1 MQSLHSI
8 LSDSFLPSPD
18 GRPLYAYSC
27 SPERLADLERA
38 LRLRVGTGQTTESTA
53 AAFVFWASEYIRARF
68 AGGRLTWA
76 LVFGGLGLAEN
87 RDFGLRLVD
96 RGLGWWGRK
105 VRVSQG
111 GIRMSLYTLMAEGG
125 LPQVVLTHDGQYR
138 RAVLDLMAGI
148 EAEGGMAAAPI
159 AERMAAR
166 VVMGLPQTF
175 QGPDFARLLCD
186 LVLALVELR
195 ATLPAD
201 LPPSAAERWLD
212 ANQPGWAVRLPL
224 RMSPDIAE
232 ALIRPALNA
241 ERGALR
247 QTLLAIAQRGLQQDN
262 DGRWHGLVSLA
273 AEGWLPSAL
282 LPKAADG
289 LRLRLISQTAGRTK
303 SVTYTATP
311 EPGGWQMRR
320 FGQSGP
326 AQIAA
331 DPSAPFALAAFADGQ
346 ACGEAMLDPGLPSPD
361 EAASLWRAAD
371 QAEGGEP
378 RLLIPQPGSG
388 RTRAGYLWLLAPEG
402 VVPQADPSL
411 TLDGPYSGPGGDLWR
426 ATGAGSFCLGA
437 QRFRVQTGADEEA
450 PEAYLYLF
458 GPVLAGWRL
467 ADGSSVYCGR
477 PAIYGAVGAGGLHR
491 IGAAEQRLRQGR
503 LLGANFVEWLR
514 NDELLVRMRFVSLPE
529 AAKLTLREE
538 APGRVVL
545 VTAGLPDGWRVNL
558 HAGGAHSSGE
568 ATAPLALA
576 VPGAAPGLVSLRLS
590 DPATGTS
597 LELVAP
603 WPARSGMVLDPQ
615 GARLDRNLPLA
626 AEALV
631 GWRAIVPPF
640 SQGYLQFRLVQGDKP
655 HPPVSLRVSG
665 HVALAAHLPLIRA
678 LLAQGGLDAL
688 VNLRLVVGAEQGF
701 RLELG
706 RYHEKAVLTQDV
718 LRAGLGREVPWSA
731 EADAVL
737 KVPQSMLELYAVD
750 LGDPARI
757 VTLDTIGGCNLR
769 DALGEDGGPWLIQSR
784 HQNRVQRGLIWSST
798 PLPHST
804 RKARIATYRTEWLR
818 LVDQPESDNWSKVWR
833 LIAAAGQGGDAGVLD
848 QVQAL
853 AGAPA
858 AAVALALRVPT
869 AELPM
874 AMALEGV
881 APLFWPVL
889 PISAFTQAMQAE
901 LSRQIDI
908 RRTLFEPQEA
918 ADEAGGALANRIGA
932 ILSHRPELA
941 GHFGMALVNTG
952 LISLALSPEHRL
964 KLAPV
969 LVPNPVARL
978 EARAQDAARRFDRL
992 PDGVVGIV
1000 ARYRSTKLS
1009 FSPQVQPLIDAPL
1022 VAAEMAVGLRPA
1034 PDLGQTLTLI
1044 NLRLV
1049 DTEYFDAALP
1059 AAIAH
1064 IQTEACT

>member
-1 MQSLHSI
+1 MQSLQNI
-8 LSDSFLPSPD
+8 LSDSLLSAPD
-18 GRPLYAYSC
+18 GRPLHAYPC

-38 LRLRVGTGQTTESTA
+38 LRLRVGTEHLTENTA
-53 AAFVFWASEYIRARF
+53 AAFVFWASEHIRARF
-68 AGGRLTWA
+68 AGGRLTWG

-96 RGLGWWGRK
+96 RGLGWWGRE

-138 RAVLDLMAGI
+138 RAVLDLMAEI

-166 VVMGLPQTF
+166 FVMGLPQTF
-175 QGPDFARLLCD
+175 QSADFARLLCD
-186 LVLALVELR
+186 LVLVLVELR
-195 ATLPAD
+195 ASLPTD

-212 ANQPGWAVRLPL
+212 AREPGWAARLPL
-224 RMSPDIAE
+224 RMSPEIAE
-232 ALIRPALNA
+232 ALISPALNA
-241 ERGALR
+241 ERGAPR
-247 QTLLAIAQRGLQQDN
+247 QAFLTIAQRGLRLDN

-282 LPKAADG
+282 LPGADG
-289 LRLRLISQTAGRTK
+289 LRLRLMSQTAGHTE
-303 SVTYTATP
+303 SVTYSASP
-311 EPGGWQMRR
+311 EPGGWYMRR

-326 AQIAA
+326 ARIAA

-346 ACGEAMLDPGLPSPD
+346 ACGEAMLDPGLPSTD

-378 RLLIPQPGSG
+378 RFLIPQPGSG
-388 RTRAGYLWLLAPEG
+388 RTRAKYLWLLGPEG

-411 TLDGPYSGPGGDLWR
+411 TLDGPYSGPGGDLWK
-426 ATGAGSFCLGA
+426 ATGAGSFGFGA
-437 QRFRVQTGADEEA
+437 QRFRVQTEADEEA

-477 PAIYGAVGAGGLHR
+477 PAIYGAVGAGGLLR
-491 IGAAEQRLRQGR
+491 IEAAELRLRQGR
-503 LLGANFVEWLR
+503 LLGANVVEWLR
-514 NDELLVRMRFVSLPE
+514 NDELLMRLRFVSLPE

-538 APGRVVL
+538 APGKVVL
-545 VTAGLPDGWRVNL
+545 VSLGLPDGLRVSL
-558 HAGGAHSSGE
+558 HASGAQSHGE
-568 ATAPLALA
+568 AAAPLALA

-590 DPATGTS
+590 DPATGAA

-603 WPARSGMVLDPQ
+603 WPARSGMILDPL
-615 GARLDRNLPLA
+615 GARLDRNRPLA

-640 SQGYLQFRLVQGDKP
+640 GEGYLQFRLVQGDKP
-655 HPPVSLRVSG
+655 QPPVSLRVTG

-678 LLAQGGLDAL
+678 LLAQGGPDAL
-688 VNLRLVVGAEQGF
+688 VNLRLVVGGEHGF

-706 RYHEKAVLTQDV
+706 RYHEKAVLSLDI

-737 KVPQSMLELYAVD
+737 KVPQSMIELHAVD
-750 LGDPARI
+750 LDDPARI

-769 DALGEDGGPWLIQSR
+769 DALGEDGGPWLIQLR

-798 PLPHST
+798 PLPRST
-804 RKARIATYRTEWLR
+804 RHTRIAKYRTEWLR
-818 LVDQPESDNWSKVWR
+818 LVDQPESDNWNTVWR
-833 LIAAAGQGGDAGVLD
+833 LIKAAGQGGDAGVLD

-853 AGAPA
+853 ASAPA
-858 AAVALALRVPT
+858 AAIALALRVPT

-889 PISAFTQAMQAE
+889 PISAFIQAVQAE
-901 LSRQIDI
+901 LSRQITI
-908 RRTLFEPQEA
+908 RRALFEPQEA

-932 ILSHRPELA
+932 ILTHRPELA

-969 LVPNPVARL
+969 LVPDPIARL

-1000 ARYRSTKLS
+1000 ARNRPAKLS

-1022 VAAEMAVGLRPA
+1022 VAAEMAVGQRQP
-1034 PDLGQTLTLI
+1034 PDLEQTLTLI
-1044 NLRLV
+1044 NLRLA
-1049 DTEYFDAALP
+1049 DPEYFDAALP

-1064 IQTEACT
+1064 IQTEARK